1 MTVSTISS
9 VAEFDTNG
17 VTTNYPFYFKFLAS
31 EDLVVTYVDPMGIS
45 STLTLGTHYTVNGAG
60 NEQGGSIVTTTALA
74 GPGQLIVSREM
85 DPFQPTSLRNQGKF
99 LAETHEDV
107 FDRLTMLV
115 QQGFAIFKRALTR
128 PFGRDYFFAENRRI
142 TAVKDPVDAQ
152 DAATKLWAQ
161 TYVGAVVVGMTG
173 NPNLASNVFYL
184 GPDGVPH
191 VVQDMSGPNGLGLVG
206 YDDTGTFPLSSAG
219 FALQLMRK
227 GSVFIAPGG
236 PGVDD
241 SPRINAAAA
250 AAGVGGTVF
259 FTRGDYLINSKVTQ
273 LDSQAWRSHGGQR
286 AINLIKSANCDM
298 LQTSNLSKL
307 ESINLEGAGATYTGK
322 GIISIGFSVEIKG
335 CRANLMKGAAL
346 SFPGNAGG
354 TNLIAF
360 EGSTFEPL
368 TVPGIDFG
376 GINTVRP
383 IFLNGVWLSGGYID
397 VTGSGNGCSMSNFY
411 ITGIKHGAGA
421 GLMHFSNGRVGNA
434 TVPFLLSGGGST
446 FTGVSFAGDIQIQ
459 SGVGMEFAAC
469 AASSISEDS
478 ASNSNKFFARG
489 TITPAWTQASG
500 SGPTL
505 GNGSLVMNYV
515 RDGNQVT
522 VQLALTFGSTTY
534 AGDAAAPWSFGLP
547 FVASP
552 NINVDGMAGVA
563 FDLSGPTDF
572 AVSGQIPAGTSQLNF
587 GRNGSGVRAGTPF
600 TWAAGDKLT
609 CSFTYIAR

>member
-1 MTVSTISS
+1 MS
-9 VAEFDTNG
+9 VQPGPTEKRYEANG
-17 VTTNYPFYFKFLAS
+17 VSLIYTVPFLVIEAGDLQVLLNGAQLTSGFTHVGVGLPISYIEFTIPPTGDLLLQLSVPFQRLVDYQENGDFLSSTVNRDFDRIWQVLKQLLRTTSRSPVLGINDIDGQGFYRAKGNGLIGLAS
-31 EDLVVTYVDPMGIS
+31 ANGELTAAPNWKDVLDYVTQILETGQGPINNAANIY
-45 STLTLGTHYTVNGAG
+45 YT
-60 NEQGGSIVTTTALA
+60 S
-74 GPGQLIVSREM
+74 
-85 DPFQPTSLRNQGKF
+85 
-99 LAETHEDV
+99 
-107 FDRLTMLV
+107 
-115 QQGFAIFKRALTR
+115 
-128 PFGRDYFFAENRRI
+128 
-142 TAVKDPVDAQ
+142 
-152 DAATKLWAQ
+152 
-161 TYVGAVVVGMTG
+161 
-173 NPNLASNVFYL
+173 
-184 GPDGVPH
+184 PDGTPH
-191 VVQDMSGPNGLGLVG
+191 VVQDMSEPNGLGLVG

-286 AINLIKSANCDM
+286 AINLVKSANCDM

-376 GINTVRP
+376 GISTVRP

-587 GRNGSGVRAGTPF
+587 GRNGSGVREGTPF